1 MSAKRAKILKI
12 AVAAVVF
19 IAAAAICVFLSLA
32 FVLNNEASLCAYLNE
47 HGVTASQLSLLLD
60 DAEKVS
66 QTFDGDKT
74 EFDDG
79 ADALYSLICAF
90 AENGELVLGA
100 ADAYYDAP
108 AAADPFA
115 LFKYSSLR
123 EKLTSLFSDTDG
135 GLLTDGGLSAI
146 SSDHM
151 TASLAQIMNI
161 CEKIAA
167 NGKDAFDE
175 TAQTVYEVRSAD
187 DVLGQVALKSILNAY
202 DYAVTVTGETDF
214 SELYLMDLAF
224 GEGYCAEYGSGVNSA
239 AAVLRSA
246 DRETVL
252 DLFMYLP
259 DRAHFAVAV
268 CRYAAEQTGFDKA
281 DFANALAAAV
291 SALAPDSPS
300 VEPEDAL
307 AAFDALAA
315 IDPDNMSEA
324 DSENAARA
332 AEYFESVFS
341 PLASLF
347 RSR

>member
-12 AVAAVVF
+12 AVAAVAF

-32 FVLNNEASLCAYLNE
+32 FVLNNEAALCAYLNE

-66 QTFDGDKT
+66 KTFDGDKT

-123 EKLTSLFSDTDG
+123 EKLTSLLSDTG
-135 GLLTDGGLSAI
+135 GSLSAI

-151 TASLAQIMNI
+151 TAFLAQIMNI

-167 NGKDAFDE
+167 NGKEAFDE

-224 GEGYCAEYGSGVNSA
+224 GEGYCAAYGSGVNSA

-268 CRYAAEQTGFDKA
+268 CRYAAEQTGFDEA
-281 DFANALAAAV
+281 AFASALAAAV

-300 VEPEDAL
+300 VEPEDVL